1 MFRNL
6 CKSFPLFLLLFFDSL
21 AATESFSNVFCGK
34 MLDTQTGLVQ
44 SNVTINI
51 DHGSGKIRSVRF
63 NDVFANPNNLDTLD
77 LSNYFCLP
85 GLIDMHTHISEGTS
99 RTLVEYLTVT
109 QQDQLVIGRVNV
121 QKTLLAGFTSVRDL
135 GVYIAW
141 TDKALRDEI
150 NSGLTNGP
158 RMQIS
163 GFYLTIP
170 GGGGDID
177 IPGYS
182 GNVPAHIRQ
191 GVTQGTENFRLRAEA
206 AVAGGADLLKMIASG
221 AVLAF
226 GSIPGSPEMTPDEIA
241 MVVTVGH
248 NAGMK
253 VTAHAHGAQSI
264 KDAILAGVDS
274 IEHASLIDD
283 EGIRLARDN
292 GVALSMDIYNGDY
305 ISTVGKEENWP
316 EEFLRKNRETTDEQ
330 RSGFTKAHQAGVRI
344 VYGTDAGVYPHG
356 DNAKQFS
363 YMVKQGM
370 TSVEAIQAATVH
382 AADVMGW
389 GNQVGSINPGFF
401 ADIVALR
408 DNPISNIQALEK
420 IDVVIKG
427 GQLYKLEGKLFN

>member
-1 MFRNL
+1 MIKNRYKFL
-6 CKSFPLFLLLFFDSL
+6 PLFLLFFFNSL
-21 AATESFSNVFCGK
+21 AATESFPSVFCGK
-34 MLDTQTGLVQ
+34 MLDVQNGLVRN
-44 SNVTINI
+44 NVMI
-51 DHGSGKIRSVRF
+51 DIDQGSGKIRSVEF
-63 NDVFANPNNLDTLD
+63 NYSKTDYDDIDTLN

-85 GLIDMHTHISEGTS
+85 GLIDTHTHISEDHY
-99 RTLVEYLTVT
+99 RKLVEYLTMT
-109 QQDQLVIGRVNV
+109 QQEQIAIGRGNV
-121 QKTLLAGFTSVRDL
+121 QKTLLSGFTSVRDL

-141 TDKALRDEI
+141 TDKLLRDEI
-150 NSGLTNGP
+150 NAGLTNGP

-182 GNVPAHIRQ
+182 GDVPTHLRQ
-191 GVTQGTENFRLRAEA
+191 GVTQSAENFRLRAEA
-206 AVAGGADLLKMIASG
+206 AVAGGADVLKMIASG

-226 GSIPGSPEMTPDEIA
+226 GSIPGSPEMMPDEIRE
-241 MVVTVGH
+241 VVAVGH
-248 NAGMK
+248 KAGMK

-283 EGIRLARDN
+283 EGIRLAREN

-305 ISTVGKEENWP
+305 INTVGKEENWP

-363 YMVKQGM
+363 YMVKHGM

-389 GNQVGSINPGFF
+389 GNQVGRINPGFF

-408 DNPISNIQALEK
+408 DNPISDIQALEK

-427 GQLYKLEGKLFN
+427 GQLYKLEGKTF

>member
-1 MFRNL
+1 MIKNRYKFL
-6 CKSFPLFLLLFFDSL
+6 PLFLLFFFNSL
-21 AATESFSNVFCGK
+21 AATESFPSVFCGK
-34 MLDTQTGLVQ
+34 MLDVQNGLVR
-44 SNVTINI
+44 NNAMIGI
-51 DHGSGKIRSVRF
+51 DQDSGKIRFVEF
-63 NDVFANPNNLDTLD
+63 NYSKTDYDDIDTLD

-99 RTLVEYLTVT
+99 RTLVEYLTMT

-191 GVTQGTENFRLRAEA
+191 GVTQGAENFRLRAEA
-206 AVAGGADLLKMIASG
+206 AVAGGADVLKMIASG
-221 AVLAF
+221 AVLAY
-226 GSIPGSPEMTPDEIA
+226 GSLPGSPEMTPDEIA
-241 MVVTVGH
+241 VVVTVGH

-283 EGIRLARDN
+283 KGIRLARDN

-305 ISTVGKEENWP
+305 INTVGKEENWP

-370 TSVEAIQAATVH
+370 TSVKAIQAATIH

-389 GNQVGSINPGFF
+389 GNQVGRINPGFF

>member
-1 MFRNL
+1 MIRNP
-6 CKSFPLFLLLFFDSL
+6 CKIFPLFLLFFFNSL
-21 AATESFSNVFCGK
+21 NATEFFSNVFCGK
-34 MLDTQTGLVQ
+34 MLDVENGLVRNNAMIGIVQ
-44 SNVTINI
+44 
-51 DHGSGKIRSVRF
+51 DSGKIRSVEF
-63 NDVFANPNNLDTLD
+63 NYPKTGYDEMHTLD
-77 LSNYFCLP
+77 LSDYFCLP
-85 GLIDMHTHISEGTS
+85 GLIDMHTHISEDHY
-99 RTLVEYLTVT
+99 RQLVEYLTMT
-109 QQDQLVIGRVNV
+109 QQQQLTIGRENV
-121 QKTLLAGFTSVRDL
+121 EKTLLSGFTSVRDL

-141 TDKALRDEI
+141 TDKLLRDEI
-150 NSGLTNGP
+150 NAGLTNGP

-182 GNVPAHIRQ
+182 GDVPVHLRQ
-191 GVTQGTENFRLRAEA
+191 GVTQGAANFRLRAEA
-206 AVAGGADLLKMIASG
+206 AVAGGADVLKMIASG

-226 GSIPGSPEMTPDEIA
+226 GSVPGSPEMSPDEIA
-241 MVVTVGH
+241 EVVAVGKK
-248 NAGMK
+248 AGLK

-283 EGIRLARDN
+283 EGIRLAREY

-305 ISTVGKEENWP
+305 INKAGKEENWP
-316 EEFLRKNRETTDEQ
+316 EEFLRKNRETTEEQ
-330 RSGFTKAHQAGVRI
+330 RSGFAKAHKAGVRI

-363 YMVKQGM
+363 YMVKNGM
-370 TSVEAIQAATVH
+370 TPTESLQAATLH

-389 GNQVGSINPGFF
+389 GDQVGQINSGFF

-408 DNPISNIQALEK
+408 DNPIDDIKALED

-427 GQLYKLEGKLFN
+427 GQLFKLEEKLFN

>member
-1 MFRNL
+1 MIRNS
-6 CKSFPLFLLLFFDSL
+6 CKIFPLFLMFFFNSL
-21 AATESFSNVFCGK
+21 SATDFLSNVFCGE
-34 MLDTQTGLVQ
+34 MLDVENGLVGN
-44 SNVTINI
+44 NVMIGI
-51 DHGSGKIRSVRF
+51 DQDSGKIRSVEF
-63 NDVFANPNNLDTLD
+63 NYPKTDYDEIDTLD
-77 LSNYFCLP
+77 LSDYFCLP
-85 GLIDMHTHISEGTS
+85 GLIDMHTHISEDHY
-99 RTLVEYLTVT
+99 RQLVEYLTMT
-109 QQDQLVIGRVNV
+109 QQQQIAIGRENV
-121 QKTLLAGFTSVRDL
+121 EKTLLSGFTSVRDL

-141 TDKALRDEI
+141 TDKLLRDEI
-150 NSGLTNGP
+150 NAGLTNGP

-177 IPGYS
+177 IPRYS
-182 GNVPAHIRQ
+182 GDVPAHLRQ
-191 GVTQGTENFRLRAEA
+191 GVTQGAANFRLRAEA
-206 AVAGGADLLKMIASG
+206 AVAGGADVLKMIASG

-226 GSIPGSPEMTPDEIA
+226 GSLPGSPEMTPDEIA
-241 MVVTVGH
+241 QVVAVGH
-248 NAGMK
+248 KAGIK

-283 EGIRLARDN
+283 EGIRLAREY

-305 ISTVGKEENWP
+305 INKAGMEENWP
-316 EEFLRKNRETTDEQ
+316 EEFLRKNRETTEEQ
-330 RSGFTKAHQAGVRI
+330 RSGFAKAHKAGVRI

-363 YMVKQGM
+363 YMVKNGM
-370 TSVEAIQAATVH
+370 TPTESIQAATVH

-389 GNQVGSINPGFF
+389 GDQVGQINSGFF

-408 DNPISNIQALEK
+408 DNPIDDIKALED

-427 GQLYKLEGKLFN
+427 GQLFKLEEKLFN

>member
-6 CKSFPLFLLLFFDSL
+6 CKSFPLFLLLFSDSL
-21 AATESFSNVFCGK
+21 AATEAFASVFCGK
-34 MLDTQTGLVQ
+34 MLYMQTGLVQ
-44 SNVTINI
+44 SNVMINI
-51 DHGSGKIRSVRF
+51 DHGTGKIRSVEF
-63 NDVFANPNNLDTLD
+63 NDASTNPNDLDTLD
-77 LSNYFCLP
+77 LSDYFCLP
-85 GLIDMHTHISEGTS
+85 GLIDMHTHISEGHS
-99 RTLVEYLTVT
+99 RSLVEYLTMT

-191 GVTQGTENFRLRAEA
+191 GVTQGIENFRLRAEA

-241 MVVTVGH
+241 VVVTGGH

-253 VTAHAHGAQSI
+253 VTAPAHGAQSI

-305 ISTVGKEENWP
+305 INTVGKEENWP

-370 TSVEAIQAATVH
+370 TSVEAIQAATIH

-389 GNQVGSINPGFF
+389 GNQVGQINPGFF

>member
-21 AATESFSNVFCGK
+21 AATESFSSVFCGK
-34 MLDTQTGLVQ
+34 MLDMQTGLVQ
-44 SNVTINI
+44 SNVMINI
-51 DHGSGKIRSVRF
+51 DHGTGKIRSVEF
-63 NDVFANPNNLDTLD
+63 NDASTNPNDLDTLD

-99 RTLVEYLTVT
+99 RTLVEYLTMT

-191 GVTQGTENFRLRAEA
+191 GVTQGAENFRIRAEA
-206 AVAGGADLLKMIASG
+206 AVVGGADLLKMIASG

-226 GSIPGSPEMTPDEIA
+226 GSLPGSPEMTPDEIA
-241 MVVTVGH
+241 AVVAVGH
-248 NAGMK
+248 KAGIK

-283 EGIRLARDN
+283 EGIRLAREN

-370 TSVEAIQAATVH
+370 TSVEAIQAATIH

-389 GNQVGSINPGFF
+389 GNQVGQINPGFF

>member
-1 MFRNL
+1 MIKNRYKFL
-6 CKSFPLFLLLFFDSL
+6 PLFLLFFFNSL
-21 AATESFSNVFCGK
+21 AATESFSSVFCGK
-34 MLDTQTGLVQ
+34 MLDVQNGLVRN
-44 SNVTINI
+44 NVMIGI
-51 DHGSGKIRSVRF
+51 DQGSGKIRSVEF
-63 NDVFANPNNLDTLD
+63 NYSKTDYDDIDTLN

-85 GLIDMHTHISEGTS
+85 GLIDMHTHISEDHY
-99 RTLVEYLTVT
+99 RELVEYLTMT
-109 QQDQLVIGRVNV
+109 QQEQIAIGRGNV
-121 QKTLLAGFTSVRDL
+121 QKTLLSGFTSVRDL

-141 TDKALRDEI
+141 TDKLLRDEI
-150 NSGLTNGP
+150 NAGLTNGP

-182 GNVPAHIRQ
+182 GDVPTHLRQ
-191 GVTQGTENFRLRAEA
+191 GVTQGAENFRLRAEA
-206 AVAGGADLLKMIASG
+206 AVAGGADVLKMIASG

-226 GSIPGSPEMTPDEIA
+226 GSIPGSPEMTPDEIRE
-241 MVVTVGH
+241 VVAVGH
-248 NAGMK
+248 KAGMK

-283 EGIRLARDN
+283 EGIRLAREN

-305 ISTVGKEENWP
+305 IKTVGKEENWP
-316 EEFLRKNRETTDEQ
+316 EEFLRKNRETTHEQ
-330 RSGFTKAHQAGVRI
+330 RSGFTKSHQAGVRI

-370 TSVEAIQAATVH
+370 TSVEAIQAATIH

-389 GNQVGSINPGFF
+389 GSQVGSINPGFF

-427 GQLYKLEGKLFN
+427 GQLYKLEGKTF

>member
-21 AATESFSNVFCGK
+21 AATESFSSVFCGK
-34 MLDTQTGLVQ
+34 MLDMQTGLVQ
-44 SNVTINI
+44 SNVMINI
-51 DHGSGKIRSVRF
+51 DHGTGKIRSVEF
-63 NDVFANPNNLDTLD
+63 NDASTNPNDLDTLD
-77 LSNYFCLP
+77 LSDYFCLP
-85 GLIDMHTHISEGTS
+85 GLIDMHTHISEGHS
-99 RTLVEYLTVT
+99 RSLVEYLTMT

-191 GVTQGTENFRLRAEA
+191 GVTQGIENFRLRAEA

-241 MVVTVGH
+241 VVVTVGH

-305 ISTVGKEENWP
+305 INTVGKEENWP

-370 TSVEAIQAATVH
+370 TSVEAIQAATIH

-389 GNQVGSINPGFF
+389 GNQVGRINPGFF

>member
-1 MFRNL
+1 MKNP
-6 CKSFPLFLLLFFDSL
+6 CKIFTFFLLFFFNSL
-21 AATESFSNVFCGK
+21 NATEFFSNVFCGE
-34 MLDTQTGLVQ
+34 MLDVESGLVRNNAMIGIVQ
-44 SNVTINI
+44 
-51 DHGSGKIRSVRF
+51 DSGKIRSVEF
-63 NDVFANPNNLDTLD
+63 NYPKTGYDEMHTLD
-77 LSNYFCLP
+77 LSDYFCLP
-85 GLIDMHTHISEGTS
+85 GLIDMHTHISEDHY
-99 RTLVEYLTVT
+99 RQLVEYLTMT
-109 QQDQLVIGRVNV
+109 QQEQIAIGRENV
-121 QKTLLAGFTSVRDL
+121 EKTLLSGFTSVRDL

-141 TDKALRDEI
+141 TDKLLRDEI
-150 NSGLTNGP
+150 NAGLTNGP

-182 GNVPAHIRQ
+182 GDVPIHLRQ
-191 GVTQGTENFRLRAEA
+191 GVTQGAENFRLRAEA
-206 AVAGGADLLKMIASG
+206 AVAGGADVLKMIASG

-226 GSIPGSPEMTPDEIA
+226 GSLPGSPEMTPDEIA
-241 MVVTVGH
+241 QVVAVGH
-248 NAGMK
+248 KAGIK

-264 KDAILAGVDS
+264 KEAILAGVDS

-283 EGIRLARDN
+283 EGIRLARQY

-305 ISTVGKEENWP
+305 INKAGKEENWP
-316 EEFLRKNRETTDEQ
+316 EEFLRKNRETTEDQ

-363 YMVKQGM
+363 YMVKNGM
-370 TSVEAIQAATVH
+370 TPTEAIQAATIH

-389 GNQVGSINPGFF
+389 SNQVGQIDSGFF

-408 DNPISNIQALEK
+408 DNPIDDIKTLENIE
-420 IDVVIKG
+420 VVIKG
-427 GQLYKLEGKLFN
+427 GRLFKLEEKLFN

>member
-1 MFRNL
+1 MKNR
-6 CKSFPLFLLLFFDSL
+6 CKIFTFFLLFFFNSL
-21 AATESFSNVFCGK
+21 NATEFFSNVYCGK
-34 MLDTQTGLVQ
+34 MLDVENGLVAN
-44 SNVTINI
+44 NVMIGI
-51 DHGSGKIRSVRF
+51 DQDSEKIRSVEF
-63 NDVFANPNNLDTLD
+63 NYPKIDYDEIDTLN
-77 LSNYFCLP
+77 LSDYFCLP
-85 GLIDMHTHISEGTS
+85 GLIDMHTHISEDHY
-99 RTLVEYLTVT
+99 RQLVEYLTMT
-109 QQDQLVIGRVNV
+109 QQQQIAIGRENV
-121 QKTLLAGFTSVRDL
+121 EKTLLSGFTSVRDL

-141 TDKALRDEI
+141 TDKLLRDEI
-150 NSGLTNGP
+150 NAGLTNGP

-182 GNVPAHIRQ
+182 GDVPVHLRQ
-191 GVTQGTENFRLRAEA
+191 GVTQGAANFRLRAEA
-206 AVAGGADLLKMIASG
+206 AVAGGADVLKMIASG

-226 GSIPGSPEMTPDEIA
+226 GSVPGSPEMSPDEIA
-241 MVVTVGH
+241 EVVAVGKK
-248 NAGMK
+248 AGLK

-283 EGIRLARDN
+283 EGIRLAREY

-305 ISTVGKEENWP
+305 INKAGKEENWP
-316 EEFLRKNRETTDEQ
+316 EEFLRKNRETTEEQ
-330 RSGFTKAHQAGVRI
+330 RSGFAKAHKAGVRI

-363 YMVKQGM
+363 YMVKNGM
-370 TSVEAIQAATVH
+370 TPTESIQAATLH

-389 GNQVGSINPGFF
+389 GDQVGQINSGFF

-408 DNPISNIQALEK
+408 DNPIDDIKALED

-427 GQLYKLEGKLFN
+427 GQLFKLEEKFFN

>member
-1 MFRNL
+1 MIKNRH
-6 CKSFPLFLLLFFDSL
+6 KSLPLFLLFFFNSL
-21 AATESFSNVFCGK
+21 AATESFPSVFCGK
-34 MLDTQTGLVQ
+34 MLDVQNGLVRN
-44 SNVTINI
+44 NVMIGI
-51 DHGSGKIRSVRF
+51 DQNSGKIRSVES
-63 NDVFANPNNLDTLD
+63 NYSKTDYDDIGTLD

-85 GLIDMHTHISEGTS
+85 GLIDMHTHISEDHY
-99 RTLVEYLTVT
+99 RKLDEYLTMT
-109 QQDQLVIGRVNV
+109 QQEQIAIGRGNV
-121 QKTLLAGFTSVRDL
+121 QQTLLSGFTSVRDL

-141 TDKALRDEI
+141 TDKLLRDEI
-150 NSGLTNGP
+150 NAGLTNGP

-182 GNVPAHIRQ
+182 GDVPVHLRQ

-206 AVAGGADLLKMIASG
+206 AVAGGADVLKMIASG

-226 GSIPGSPEMTPDEIA
+226 GSLPGSPEMTPDEIA
-241 MVVTVGH
+241 AVVAVGH
-248 NAGMK
+248 KASIK
-253 VTAHAHGAQSI
+253 VTAHAHGTQSI

-283 EGIRLARDN
+283 EGIRLAREN
-292 GVALSMDIYNGDY
+292 SVALSMDIYNGDY
-305 ISTVGKEENWP
+305 INTVGKEENWP
-316 EEFLRKNRETTDEQ
+316 EEFLRKNRETTEEQ

-363 YMVKQGM
+363 YMVKNGM
-370 TSVEAIQAATVH
+370 TPTESIQAATIH

-389 GNQVGSINPGFF
+389 GNQVGQINAGFF
-401 ADIVALR
+401 ADIVALT
-408 DNPISNIQALEK
+408 DNPIDDIKALEN
-420 IDVVIKG
+420 IEVVIKG
-427 GQLYKLEGKLFN
+427 GRLFKLEEKLFN

>member
-370 TSVEAIQAATVH
+370 TSVEAIQAATIH

-389 GNQVGSINPGFF
+389 GNQVGRINPGFF

-427 GQLYKLEGKLFN
+427 GQLYKLEGKTF